1 MEWYEILS
9 LVIGIL
15 GALLGVTFMVKFQTA
30 VRILEELGEVLQAVG
45 ALSLQAS
52 EALKDRKITK
62 AEAVLL
68 LKAWQDASKEF
79 GDLYAVLRL
88 LLPATAIK
96 FLFRR

>member
-9 LVIGIL
+9 LLIGLL
-15 GALLGVTFMVKFQTA
+15 GALVGVTFAVKFRTA
-30 VRILEELGEVLQAVG
+30 VRILEELGEALQAVG
-45 ALSLQAS
+45 ALSILS
-52 EALKDRKITK
+52 GVVLKDRKVTK
-62 AEAVLL
+62 AKAVLL

-79 GDLYAVLRL
+79 GDLYAALRL